1 MKIFNLTI
9 LKTEDYEDEIAQ
21 LNADY
26 QNLHK
31 EYDNFHSQMY
41 KKCESDIKQIKIQ
54 LEYEEKAKLAKIRK
68 LVKNN
73 NEILKELEKLLKN
86 PNMFESGEDY
96 KNYAEA
102 YLKLKQETIDFIK

>member
-9 LKTEDYEDEIAQ
+9 MKTKDYEEEIAQ
-21 LNADY
+21 LHDEYNS
-26 QNLHK
+26 LHTQLYRKYEKDVK
-31 EYDNFHSQMY
+31 EVILELNY
-41 KKCESDIKQIKIQ
+41 K
-54 LEYEEKAKLAKIRK
+54 EKAKLSKIRK

-73 NEILKELEKLLKN
+73 KEILIELEKWLKN
-86 PNMFESGEDY
+86 PNMFATGEDY